1 MLYLLH
7 IRYRL
12 VVHDSKSQCFCG
24 GFVNASDCHVGGQNM
39 NFRNWPIFI
48 KITSLLIALGL
59 VSLASTVFTTFQLK
73 SINDTYSNALQ
84 RELSVANAVRASRFL
99 GEYSTNMLRLA
110 LTTNPEKIAARE
122 KDVNKAEENMHKQL
136 ELAATNDPAHAEVF
150 KALSAEAKVKIK
162 NGCDKVIEYGKST
175 DPADAQ
181 NAINEY
187 DSKCQPAI
195 DAYRQSIIDENNKI
209 VKSFEDEK
217 VKLGKDADFAR
228 LVSILA
234 VIIGSVVTIITA
246 FILTMKTIANP
257 LKKLIENMDSMSHG
271 QFNIT
276 INEQDRKD
284 EIGQVARATE
294 SFRIGLMETEDLRK
308 NAEQQKIIAEQERKK
323 QMHAL
328 ADSFE
333 QSVGGIVAIVSSA
346 ATEMQASATQLTS
359 TAQETSA
366 QSNTV
371 AAAAEEAGTN
381 VTSVAASAE
390 ELGAS
395 VDEIARQ
402 VETSTQIAANA
413 VEQAEA
419 AVRVVNEL
427 NTNAESISSVV
438 YLISDLAAQTNLLA
452 LNATIESARAGEA
465 GKGFA
470 VVASEVKEL
479 ASQTGKATE
488 DISEKVNQI
497 QRATEDAAKAI
508 RSITDIIQQ
517 VSESNNSIASAITQQ
532 SSATREI
539 VEAVSQASQGTDEVS
554 RNIVDVASAAEQTGE
569 AATQL
574 LSASD
579 GLSMQAEALQN
590 EVSRFLS
597 NVRAA

>member
-1 MLYLLH
+1 
-7 IRYRL
+7 
-12 VVHDSKSQCFCG
+12 
-24 GFVNASDCHVGGQNM
+24 M
-39 NFRNWPIFI
+39 NYRNWPIFV
-48 KITSLLIALGL
+48 KITSLLVALGL

-73 SINDTYSNALQ
+73 NINDTYSNALQ

-122 KDVNKAEENMHKQL
+122 KEVNQAEENLHKQL
-136 ELAATNDPAHAEVF
+136 ELAATNDPVHAEVF
-150 KALSAEAKVKIK
+150 KALAAEANVKIK
-162 NGCDKVIEYGKST
+162 NGCDKVVEYGKST

-181 NAINEY
+181 NAISEY

-195 DAYRQSIIDENNKI
+195 DEYRQHIVDENNKI

-234 VIIGSVVTIITA
+234 VLIGSVVTIITA

-257 LKKLIENMDSMSHG
+257 LKKLIDNMDSMSHG
-271 QFNIT
+271 QFNIK

-323 QMHAL
+323 QMLEL
-328 ADSFE
+328 ANSFE

-413 VEQAEA
+413 VEQAED

-427 NTNAESISSVV
+427 NANAESISSVV

-508 RSITDIIQQ
+508 RSITEIIQQ

-579 GLSMQAEALQN
+579 GLSIQAEALQN

>member
-1 MLYLLH
+1 MGTILS
-7 IRYRL
+7 RQGT
-12 VVHDSKSQCFCG
+12 K
-24 GFVNASDCHVGGQNM
+24 M

-48 KITSLLIALGL
+48 KITSLLVALGL
-59 VSLASTVFTTFQLK
+59 VSLASTFFATFQLEK
-73 SINDTYSNALQ
+73 INATYSDALQ
-84 RELSVANAVRASRFL
+84 REISVANTVRSSRAL
-99 GEYSTNMLRLA
+99 AEYSTNMLRMA
-110 LTTNPEKIAARE
+110 LSTTPEKITARE
-122 KDVNKAEENMHKQL
+122 KDANEASDNVNKQL
-136 ELAATNDPAHAEVF
+136 ELAASNDPVHADIY
-150 KALSAEAKVKIK
+150 KSLSNEAKLKIS

-175 DPADAQ
+175 DPTDAQ
-181 NAINEY
+181 RALDEY
-187 DSKCQPAI
+187 DNKCQPAI
-195 DAYRQSIIDENNKI
+195 DSVRQHMVDENNKI
-209 VKSFEDEK
+209 LDDFKNDK
-217 VKLGKDADFAR
+217 IKLGKDANFAR

-234 VIIGSVVTIITA
+234 VIIGSVATIIVA
-246 FILTMKTIANP
+246 FTLTMKTISNP
-257 LKKLIENMDSMSHG
+257 LKKLIEIMDSMSHG

-308 NAEQQKIIAEQERKK
+308 NAEEQKIIAEQERKK

-413 VEQAEA
+413 VEQAED

-427 NTNAESISSVV
+427 NANAESISSVV

-574 LSASD
+574 QSASD

-597 NVRAA
+597 NIRAA

>member
-1 MLYLLH
+1 
-7 IRYRL
+7 
-12 VVHDSKSQCFCG
+12 
-24 GFVNASDCHVGGQNM
+24 M
-39 NFRNWPIFI
+39 NFRNWPIFL
-48 KITSLLIALGL
+48 KITSLLIALGI
-59 VSLASTVFTTFQLK
+59 VSLASTIFATFELK
-73 SINDTYSNALQ
+73 KLDNTYSNAME
-84 RELSVANAVRASRFL
+84 RELAVANGVRASRFL
-99 GEYSTNMLRLA
+99 GEYSTNMLRMA
-110 LTTNPEKIAARE
+110 ITTNPVEIEKFSQAVEQSEAS
-122 KDVNKAEENMHKQL
+122 VYS
-136 ELAATNDPAHAEVF
+136 ELALAAKTDSVHAESFNKV
-150 KALSAEAKVKIK
+150 LETAKIGLTSKCSEVVKL
-162 NGCDKVIEYGKST
+162 GKST
-175 DPADAQ
+175 DPADSQRAGQ
-181 NAINEY
+181 IYN
-187 DSKCQPAI
+187 DSCQPAI
-195 DAYRQSIIDENNKI
+195 DSIRKNVVETNNK
-209 VKSFEDEK
+209 VVEDLRTENAQLSK
-217 VKLGKDADFAR
+217 NADFAR
-228 LVSILA
+228 LVCILV

-246 FILTMKTIANP
+246 FTLTMSTIANP
-257 LKKLIENMDSMSHG
+257 LKKLIDNMNSMSHG
-271 QFNIT
+271 QFDIT

-294 SFRIGLMETEDLRK
+294 SFRQGLMEAEDIRK

-323 QMHAL
+323 QMLKL
-328 ADSFE
+328 ADDFE
-333 QSVGGIVAIVSSA
+333 HSVGGIVSIVSSA

-402 VETSTQIAANA
+402 VATSTQITASA
-413 VEQAEA
+413 VEQAEN
-419 AVRVVNEL
+419 AVKVVTEL
-427 NTNAESISSVV
+427 NANAESISSVV
-438 YLISDLAAQTNLLA
+438 YLISDLASQTNLLA

-470 VVASEVKEL
+470 VVAAEVKEL

-497 QRATEDAAKAI
+497 QRATEDAAQAI
-508 RSITDIIQQ
+508 KSITEIIQQ
-517 VSESNNSIASAITQQ
+517 VSQSNNSIASAITQQ

-579 GLSMQAEALQN
+579 GLSVQAESLQN

>member
-1 MLYLLH
+1 
-7 IRYRL
+7 
-12 VVHDSKSQCFCG
+12 
-24 GFVNASDCHVGGQNM
+24 M
-39 NFRNWPIFI
+39 NYRNWPIFV
-48 KITSLLIALGL
+48 KITSLLVALGL
-59 VSLASTVFTTFQLK
+59 VSLASTFFATFQLEK
-73 SINDTYSNALQ
+73 INATYSDALQ
-84 RELSVANAVRASRFL
+84 REISVANTVRSSRAL
-99 GEYSTNMLRLA
+99 AEYSTNMLRMA
-110 LTTNPEKIAARE
+110 LSTNPERIAARE
-122 KDVNKAEENMHKQL
+122 KDANDAFDNVIKQL
-136 ELAATNDPAHAEVF
+136 ELAASNDPVHADIY
-150 KALSAEAKVKIK
+150 KSLSNEAKLKISQ
-162 NGCDKVIEYGKST
+162 GCDQVIVYGKST

-181 NAINEY
+181 KALDEY
-187 DSKCQPAI
+187 DGKCQPAI
-195 DAYRQSIIDENNKI
+195 DVVRQHMVDQNNKI
-209 VKSFEDEK
+209 LKSFEDEK

-234 VIIGSVVTIITA
+234 VLIGSVVTIIVA
-246 FILTMKTIANP
+246 FTLTMKTIANP
-257 LKKLIENMDSMSHG
+257 LKKLIENMNSMSHG

-323 QMHAL
+323 QMLEL
-328 ADSFE
+328 ANSFE

-402 VETSTQIAANA
+402 VETSTKIAANA
-413 VEQAEA
+413 VEQAED

-427 NTNAESISSVV
+427 NANAESISSVV

-508 RSITDIIQQ
+508 RSITEIIQQ

-554 RNIVDVASAAEQTGE
+554 RNIVDVANAAEQTGE